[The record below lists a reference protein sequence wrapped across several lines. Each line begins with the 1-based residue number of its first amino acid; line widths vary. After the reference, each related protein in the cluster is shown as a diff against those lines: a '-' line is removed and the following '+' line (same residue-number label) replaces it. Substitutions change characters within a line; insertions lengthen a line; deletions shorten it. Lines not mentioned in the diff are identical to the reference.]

1 MYVLT
6 NPLPKGY
13 FFTQATRS
21 TTDPLHSLVIIAPI
35 HSPEDEAMAD
45 IDRIRMIKARHEK
58 ELLAMKNVVGVGI
71 GFKETAGGI
80 TDRMSIVVM
89 VERKLPAETL
99 DSKDLI
105 PPLIEGIPTDV
116 KAVGKIEALP
126 RG

>member
-1 MYVLT
+1 
-6 NPLPKGY
+6 
-13 FFTQATRS
+13 
-21 TTDPLHSLVIIAPI
+21 
-35 HSPEDEAMAD
+35 MAD